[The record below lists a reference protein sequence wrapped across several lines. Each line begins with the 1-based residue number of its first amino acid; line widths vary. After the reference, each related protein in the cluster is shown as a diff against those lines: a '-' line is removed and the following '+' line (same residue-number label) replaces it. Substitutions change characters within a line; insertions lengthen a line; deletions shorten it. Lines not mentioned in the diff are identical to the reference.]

1 MRLATNCGAMA
12 DIGMSGATALVLD
25 ASAMVDLLLDTTA
38 SRAVQSAV
46 RGRPLAVPAHFDA
59 EVLSAIGRLHRAG
72 GLTDSA
78 AHARIERL
86 AAAPLQREPLAP
98 LLIGAWARRDD
109 TRLTDALYLELAS
122 VLGTVVLTTDHRLAR
137 AHPTQT
143 ALPEELA

>member
-1 MRLATNCGAMA
+1 MRPATNCGAMA

-46 RGRPLAVPAHFDA
+46 RGRPLAVPAHFDT

-72 GLTDSA
+72 ELTDSA

-98 LLIGAWARRDD
+98 LLIGTWARRDA
-109 TRLTDALYLELAS
+109 RLTDALYLELAS